1 MKLKII
7 GFCGSA
13 GAGKTECAKALQKR
27 YKRATVLSFADPIK
41 AMAVKE
47 FGWDGNKDDK
57 GRILLQ
63 RLGTECG
70 RAYNPELWVERLAQ
84 KIEEIEAWKNPRVDR
99 LYVIDDVRFSNEAE
113 FIKKQGGYII
123 RIYRPLSSRSDHLS
137 ERGLPDWLIDGII
150 YNNRGIDELHASAIN
165 EVELLYENFD

>member
-27 YKRATVLSFADPIK
+27 YSRAITLSFADPIK
-41 AMAVKE
+41 KMAIKE

-70 RAYNPELWVERLAQ
+70 RAYNPDLWVERLAQ
-84 KIEEIEAWKNPRVDR
+84 KIEEIEAWRNPSIDR

-113 FIKKQGGYII
+113 FIKSKGGYIV
-123 RIYRPLSSRSDHLS
+123 RIYRPLKANSDHLS

-150 YNNRGIDELHASAIN
+150 YNNRGIDELHEAAIK
-165 EVELLYENFD
+165 EAEALYEDD